1 MRKSLK
7 EIERKLNKKM
17 EKPLPNKKKDVVFK
31 IATKEERIFLKKKRG
46 KRER

>member
-31 IATKEERIFLKKKRG
+31 IATKEERI
-46 KRER
+46 